1 MFILSGSLTDLPLPN
16 LLQTIGSGHKTGRLV
31 LTRRDGHA
39 VIVFR
44 DGKIILAATNGA
56 RESFGSILVTKR
68 LVNESTLVDAL
79 SRQARSPTETRL
91 GAVLVQMGALREEDV
106 EAVLHAQ
113 VQKVISELLGWSS
126 GFVKFEALEIP
137 DCGEVSVV
145 ADDFVLHEGLSPDI
159 AVLGAMEQGGPRRS
173 DPISGEI
180 RLLSALGLPSGTPAA
195 KAEPPRK
202 ASLSSIMAEI
212 RSPAFP
218 GEVSL
223 AILRLAAA
231 RLERGVLLQRTSDA
245 LRGMGQFGLAGRD
258 PDERIRDIRIPT
270 DEGSIFIEVLE
281 RRETYRG
288 PLDRLYWNV
297 EFTRRI
303 GGELPSE
310 VALIPM
316 VVEDRVVMVLY
327 GDNQPSGRP
336 IGDLGDLEALMI
348 EGGLI
353 IEKALLDSRLND
365 LESRRSSH
373 NPQAP

>member
-1 MFILSGSLTDLPLPN
+1 MFILSGSLTDLPLPS
-16 LLQTIGSGHKTGRLV
+16 LLQTIGAGRKTGRLV

-39 VIVFR
+39 CIVFR
-44 DGKIILAATNGA
+44 GGKIILAATNGA

-68 LVNESTLVDAL
+68 LVSESTLVEAL

-91 GAVLVQMGALREEDV
+91 GAVLVEMGALHEEDV
-106 EAVLHAQ
+106 EAVLHTQ

-145 ADDFVLHEGLSPDI
+145 ADDFVLQKGLSPDA
-159 AVLGAMEQGGPRRS
+159 AVLGAMEQGATRRS
-173 DPISGEI
+173 DSGEI
-180 RLLSALGLPSGTPAA
+180 RLLSVLGSTPDAA
-195 KAEPPRK
+195 AARQEPPRK

-231 RLERGVLLQRTSDA
+231 RLERGVLLRRTSDA
-245 LRGMGQFGLAGRD
+245 LRGMGQFGLTGRD
-258 PDERIRDIRIPT
+258 PDERVRDIRIPT

-288 PLDRLYWNV
+288 PIDRLYWNV

-303 GGELPSE
+303 GGELPAE
-310 VALIPM
+310 AALIPM

-327 GDNQPSGRP
+327 GDNQPSRRP

-353 IEKALLDSRLND
+353 VEKALLDSRLND
-365 LESRRSSH
+365 LESRRSSR
-373 NPQAP
+373 NPQAS